1 MGDTRRP
8 VEWRRVSSVTTARAA
23 LAAVASIV
31 APAAVA
37 LGDGPQF
44 FPTSAGLTLQQEPE
58 SIYAPPQPPRE
69 DQGLNE
75 GGVHT
80 DLTVRYMTDYVYRG
94 IDFSEVG
101 GAEDAP
107 NLQIDGKIS

>member
-8 VEWRRVSSVTTARAA
+8 VEWRRASSFTTARAA
-23 LAAVASIV
+23 LAALAGVAALV

-37 LGDGPQF
+37 LAAGPQF

-58 SIYAPPQPPRE
+58 SIYAPPQPARE
-69 DQGLNE
+69 DEGLNE

-80 DLTVRYMTDYVYRG
+80 DLTVRYMSDYVYRG
-94 IDFSEVG
+94 IDYSEV
-101 GAEDAP
+101 
-107 NLQIDGKIS
+107 